1 MIINRCNF
9 SMIFKFCIND
19 NSSLQILRFNHMYRK
34 LYKINLDDDEI
45 VIKLVSNQT
54 IQNAVNIINV
64 FNHNIIIQL
73 EYIYKFDI
81 KIWYDIS
88 NVNDN
93 NFSFFTR
100 YELSLNSLNF
110 NCKDVICFANR
121 NYTTEYILS
130 KNNYAIHNCKNH
142 QNLHLQLYWIENINR
157 IIIKTFYSSCN
168 CI

>member
-1 MIINRCNF
+1 
-9 SMIFKFCIND
+9 MIFKFCIND

-81 KIWYDIS
+81 EI
-88 NVNDN
+88 
-93 NFSFFTR
+93 
-100 YELSLNSLNF
+100 
-110 NCKDVICFANR
+110 
-121 NYTTEYILS
+121 
-130 KNNYAIHNCKNH
+130 
-142 QNLHLQLYWIENINR
+142 
-157 IIIKTFYSSCN
+157 
-168 CI
+168 